1 MLPMVSS
8 AATMRRASLGLLLAA
23 GIVGAFAVR
32 PTQARGPAEPF
43 KAPSE
48 SLGRVEGGFLGYG
61 MDTIAAANSAP
72 TAQESLNILRSAVLE
87 SPGGGPVVGKDCEVY
102 GVALGGGSGLYST
115 LDFLYEM
122 CESNPVACGLSAP
135 PSGPPA
141 AAEDHHDHLTVV
153 SPLAGSDSGSDV
165 ALPVT

>member
-1 MLPMVSS
+1 MVSS
-8 AATMRRASLGLLLAA
+8 AATMHRASRGLLLAA
-23 GIVGAFAVR
+23 VIVGAFTVR
-32 PTQARGPAEPF
+32 PPQARGPAEAF
-43 KAPSE
+43 TAP
-48 SLGRVEGGFLGYG
+48 SLGRVEDGFLGYG
-61 MDTIAAANSAP
+61 MDAVAAADFAP
-72 TAQESLNILRSAVLE
+72 TAQEVLNILRSAVLE

-122 CESNPVACGLSAP
+122 CESNPAACGLSAP

-141 AAEDHHDHLTVV
+141 PAEDHHDHLTVV
-153 SPLAGSDSGSDV
+153 SPLAGSDSESDV